1 MKFKKSY
8 GLILYED
15 ELNVKH
21 LLSHVA
27 QNKQTNKQTMNQT
40 KREVNE
46 RARGCGVQ
54 GRCIVGEGCPGWG
67 GAKSQK
73 KNHAGL

>member
-1 MKFKKSY
+1 
-8 GLILYED
+8 
-15 ELNVKH
+15 
-21 LLSHVA
+21 
-27 QNKQTNKQTMNQT
+27 MNQT

-54 GRCIVGEGCPGWG
+54 VRCIVGEGCPGWG